1 MSPCILTRI
10 RATPPQAELPPK
22 ERGRNVRDAFECA
35 RDLAGKR
42 ILLVDDVMTTG
53 STLRE
58 AARILN
64 LHGAG
69 QITVAVAAR
78 ALRH

>member
-1 MSPCILTRI
+1 MNIP
-10 RATPPQAELPPK
+10 A
-22 ERGRNVRDAFECA
+22 
-35 RDLAGKR
+35 R

-58 AARILN
+58 AARILE

-69 QITVAVAAR
+69 EITVAVAAR
-78 ALRH
+78 ALRN